1 MDVENGGGQPGS
13 WEAWTASADLS
24 GPTDPV
30 EPQGAAEGRPAD
42 ADLPAA
48 PGAAPHQPSAA
59 QDQSAAFTQPI
70 GVPGAENRAG
80 EPAGSGYSAIGQ
92 APGSYGAPGGSTP
105 PPGYGRPGGGYGP
118 PPGGH
123 GSQGG
128 GYGPPPGY
136 GGGGYGSQ
144 GGGYGTPPG
153 GGYGGG
159 SYGGGSYGGGGY
171 GGGGYGGGGYGGG
184 GYGMPPGY
192 GGPPRKRRGVATLIT
207 YLAVAALAATAG
219 GLVVSFVDTGNSQP
233 SASSGSGNNNGGF
246 NFPGVNNGSGNGSS
260 GANISSATVQKVR
273 NAVLP
278 GLVVIDSSLGDQGT
292 DVGAAGTGMII
303 SKSGLVLT
311 NNHVIDQT
319 TGLTATVVATG
330 RKYTA
335 KWLGYD
341 KTSDIAVIQIENAS
355 NLRTVPLGDSST
367 VKVGDDVV
375 AMGNA
380 GGTGEISTV
389 TGTITGLDQTI
400 TASDEGS
407 GAPPERLT
415 DMLQTNADIV
425 QGDSGGPLSSTDG
438 KVIGMDTAASTGSFS
453 NTQDVGFA
461 IPINH
466 ALSIADEIIAGK
478 GSSQVQIGSTGFVGV
493 LVAGN
498 SGGGQSTQTSP
509 QAQLQ
514 QQEQADQQPGGVGGI
529 PATGCVPTGSSPS
542 GVPSSIAPVSSGTLV
557 LGTICE
563 EPAAEAGMIPG
574 DVITSVAGKKVS
586 SPASLTN
593 ILQGVRS
600 GTTVSITWITPS
612 NQTVNHM
619 LTVAAAPPQ

>member
-1 MDVENGGGQPGS
+1 MDVENGGGQPGF
-13 WEAWTASADLS
+13 WEPWTASADQS

-30 EPQGAAEGRPAD
+30 EPQGAADGQPAD

-59 QDQSAAFTQPI
+59 QDQPAASTQPI
-70 GVPGAENRAG
+70 GVRGAENRA
-80 EPAGSGYSAIGQ
+80 AGQVGPGYSAIGQ
-92 APGSYGAPGGSTP
+92 APGSYGAPGWSAP
-105 PPGYGRPGGGYGP
+105 QPGYGQPGGGYGP
-118 PPGGH
+118 PPGDYGY
-123 GSQGG
+123 QGG
-128 GYGPPPGY
+128 GYGPPPG
-136 GGGGYGSQ
+136 GGGGYGP
-144 GGGYGTPPG
+144 PPG
-153 GGYGGG
+153 GG
-159 SYGGGSYGGGGY
+159 GGY
-171 GGGGYGGGGYGGG
+171 GGYGGG

-192 GGPPRKRRGVATLIT
+192 GGPPRKRRGVSTLIT
-207 YLAVAALAATAG
+207 YVAVAALAATAG

-246 NFPGVNNGSGNGSS
+246 NFPGVNNGSGNSSS
-260 GANISSATVQKVR
+260 GGNISTATVQKVQS
-273 NAVLP
+273 AVLP
-278 GLVVIDSSLGDQGT
+278 GLVVIDSSLGDQGS

-303 SKSGLVLT
+303 NKSGLVLT
-311 NNHVIDQT
+311 NNHVIDDT

-330 RKYTA
+330 QKYPA

-341 KTSDIAVIQIENAS
+341 KTSDIAVIQIQGAA

-367 VKVGDDVV
+367 VKLGDDVV

-380 GGTGEISTV
+380 GGSGEIRTV
-389 TGTITGLDQTI
+389 TGTITGIDQSI

-415 DMLQTNADIV
+415 DMLQTNADIIA
-425 QGDSGGPLSSTDG
+425 GDSGGPLSSTDG
-438 KVIGMDTAASTGSFS
+438 KVIGMDTAASTGSIPGS
-453 NTQDVGFA
+453 QTVGFA
-461 IPINH
+461 IPINR
-466 ALSIADEIIAGK
+466 ALTIADEIIAGK
-478 GSSQVQIGSTGFVGV
+478 GGSQVQIGSTGFVGI

-498 SGGGQSTQTSP
+498 SGGGQSTATSP

-514 QQEQADQQPGGVGGI
+514 QEQQADQQSGGGGI
-529 PATGCVPTGSSPS
+529 PASGCVSPGSSAP

-557 LGTICE
+557 LGAICG
-563 EPAAEAGMIPG
+563 EPAAQAGMTPG

-586 SPASLTN
+586 SPASLTG

-612 NQTVNHM
+612 NQTVNHT

>member
-1 MDVENGGGQPGS
+1 MDVENGGGQPGF
-13 WEAWTASADLS
+13 WEPWTASADQS

-30 EPQGAAEGRPAD
+30 EPQGAAEGQPAD

-59 QDQSAAFTQPI
+59 QQQSAAFTHPI
-70 GVPGAENRAG
+70 GDPAADNRATEQAGPGA
-80 EPAGSGYSAIGQ
+80 SATSQ
-92 APGSYGAPGGSTP
+92 PPGSYGAPGGPSGSAP
-105 PPGYGRPGGGYGP
+105 PPGYGRPGSGYGP
-118 PPGGH
+118 PPGGY
-123 GSQGG
+123 GYQGG
-128 GYGPPPGY
+128 GYGPPP
-136 GGGGYGSQ
+136 
-144 GGGYGTPPG
+144 
-153 GGYGGG
+153 
-159 SYGGGSYGGGGY
+159 GGGY

-233 SASSGSGNNNGGF
+233 GASSGSGSNGGF
-246 NFPGVNNGSGNGSS
+246 NFPGANNGSGNSSS
-260 GANISSATVQKVR
+260 GANISGATVQKVQS
-273 NAVLP
+273 AVLP
-278 GLVVIDSSLGDQGT
+278 GLVVIDSRLADQGT

-330 RKYTA
+330 HKYTA

-341 KTSDIAVIQIENAS
+341 KTSDIAVIQIQNAS
-355 NLRTVPLGDSST
+355 NLSTVPIGDSST
-367 VKVGDDVV
+367 VKLGDDVV

-380 GGTGEISTV
+380 GGTGKISTV

-415 DMLQTNADIV
+415 DMLQTNAGIIP
-425 QGDSGGPLSSTDG
+425 GDSGGPLSSTSG
-438 KVIGMDTAASTGSFS
+438 KVIGMDTAASTGSYS
-453 NTQDVGFA
+453 GTQSVGFA
-461 IPINH
+461 IPINR
-466 ALSIADEIIAGK
+466 ALTIADEIVAGK
-478 GSSQVQIGSTGFVGV
+478 GSSQVQIGSTGFVGI

-498 SGGGQSTQTSP
+498 SGGGQSTQPSP

-514 QQEQADQQPGGVGGI
+514 QEEQAQQQSGGGV
-529 PATGCVPTGSSPS
+529 PASGCVQSGSTVS
-542 GVPSSIAPVSSGTLV
+542 GVPASIAPVSSGTLV
-557 LGTICE
+557 LGAICG
-563 EPAAEAGMIPG
+563 EPAAEAGVIPG

-586 SPASLTN
+586 SPASLTG

>member
-1 MDVENGGGQPGS
+1 MDVENGGGQPGF
-13 WEAWTASADLS
+13 WEPWTASPDQS

-30 EPQGAAEGRPAD
+30 EPQGAAEGQPAD

-48 PGAAPHQPSAA
+48 PGAAPHQPSA
-59 QDQSAAFTQPI
+59 QDHSAAFTQPA
-70 GVPGAENRAG
+70 GVPEAENRPA
-80 EPAGSGYSAIGQ
+80 EQAGSSYSAIGQ
-92 APGSYGAPGGSTP
+92 TPGSDGAPGGSAP

-118 PPGGH
+118 PPGGY
-123 GSQGG
+123 GPPPGGGYGYQGG
-128 GYGPPPGY
+128 GYGPPP
-136 GGGGYGSQ
+136 
-144 GGGYGTPPG
+144 
-153 GGYGGG
+153 
-159 SYGGGSYGGGGY
+159 
-171 GGGGYGGGGYGGG
+171 GGGYGGGGYGGG

-219 GLVVSFVDTGNSQP
+219 GLVVSFVDTGNGQP

-246 NFPGVNNGSGNGSS
+246 NFPGVNNGPGSSSS

-273 NAVLP
+273 SAVLP
-278 GLVVIDSSLGDQGT
+278 GLVVIDSSLGDQGN

-319 TGLTATVVATG
+319 TGLTAYVVTTG
-330 RKYTA
+330 HKYAA

-341 KTSDIAVIQIENAS
+341 KTSDIAVIQIEGAS

-367 VKVGDDVV
+367 VKLGDDVV

-380 GGTGEISTV
+380 GGTGSITTAS
-389 TGTITGLDQTI
+389 GTITGLDQTI

-438 KVIGMDTAASTGSFS
+438 KVIGMDTAASTGNFS
-453 NTQDVGFA
+453 NTQTVGFA
-461 IPINH
+461 IPINR
-466 ALSIADEIIAGK
+466 ALSIADQIIAGK
-478 GSSQVQIGSTGFVGV
+478 GSSQVQIGSTGFVGI
-493 LVAGN
+493 LVASN
-498 SGGGQSTQTSP
+498 SGAQSTQTSP

-514 QQEQADQQPGGVGGI
+514 QAEQADEQEGGAGG
-529 PATGCVPTGSSPS
+529 TSGSGCVPTGYTAP
-542 GVPSSIAPVSSGTLV
+542 GVPASIASVSSGTLV
-557 LGTICE
+557 LGAICG
-563 EPAAEAGMIPG
+563 EPAADAGMIPG
-574 DVITSVAGKKVS
+574 DVITSVAGHKVS
-586 SPASLTN
+586 SPASLTS

-600 GTTVSITWITPS
+600 GTAVSVTWVTPS
-612 NQTVNHM
+612 NQTVNHT

>member
-1 MDVENGGGQPGS
+1 MDVENGGGQPGF
-13 WEAWTASADLS
+13 WAAWTESADQS

-30 EPQGAAEGRPAD
+30 APQGAAEGQPAD

-59 QDQSAAFTQPI
+59 QHQSAAFTQPI
-70 GVPGAENRAG
+70 GLGGAENRTGEQAG
-80 EPAGSGYSAIGQ
+80 PGYSQVGQ
-92 APGSYGAPGGSTP
+92 APGSSGAPGGSAP
-105 PPGYGRPGGGYGP
+105 PPGYGQPGGGYGP
-118 PPGGH
+118 PPGGY
-123 GSQGG
+123 GPPPSGYGYQGG
-128 GYGPPPGY
+128 GYGPPPG
-136 GGGGYGSQ
+136 
-144 GGGYGTPPG
+144 
-153 GGYGGG
+153 
-159 SYGGGSYGGGGY
+159 

-192 GGPPRKRRGVATLIT
+192 GGPPRRRRGVATLIT
-207 YLAVAALAATAG
+207 YVAVAALAATAG

-233 SASSGSGNNNGGF
+233 GASSGAGNNGGF
-246 NFPGVNNGSGNGSS
+246 NFPGVNNGSGGNSS
-260 GANISSATVQKVR
+260 AGANISSATVQKVR
-273 NAVLP
+273 SAVLP
-278 GLVVIDSSLGDQGT
+278 GLVVIDSSLGDQGN

-319 TGLTATVVATG
+319 TGLTGTVAATG
-330 RKYTA
+330 AKYQA
-335 KWLGYD
+335 RWLGYD
-341 KTSDIAVIQIENAS
+341 KTTDIAVIQLENAA

-367 VKVGDDVV
+367 VKLGDDVV

-380 GGTGEISTV
+380 GGAGEIQTV

-407 GAPPERLT
+407 GAAPERLT

-425 QGDSGGPLSSTDG
+425 QGDSGGPISSTTG
-438 KVIGMDTAASTGSFS
+438 KVIGMDTAASTGTFS
-453 NTQDVGFA
+453 NSGSVGFA
-461 IPINH
+461 IPINR

-478 GSSQVQIGSTGFVGV
+478 GSSQVQIGPTGFVGV
-493 LVAGN
+493 LVAAN

-514 QQEQADQQPGGVGGI
+514 QQEQADQQEGGAGGI
-529 PATGCVPTGSSPS
+529 PATGCVQTGSSPP
-542 GVPSSIAPVSSGTLV
+542 GLPSSIAPVSSGTLV
-557 LGTICE
+557 LGAICDG
-563 EPAAEAGMIPG
+563 PAASAGVTPG

-586 SPASLTN
+586 SPASLTT

-600 GTTVSITWITPS
+600 GTAVSITWITPS
-612 NQTVNHM
+612 NQTVNHTV
-619 LTVAAAPPQ
+619 TVAAAPPQ

>member
-1 MDVENGGGQPGS
+1 MDVENGGGQPGF
-13 WEAWTASADLS
+13 WEPWTASADQS

-30 EPQGAAEGRPAD
+30 EPQGAAEGQPAD

-48 PGAAPHQPSAA
+48 PGAAPHQPSTA

-70 GVPGAENRAG
+70 GVRGADNQ
-80 EPAGSGYSAIGQ
+80 PAGQAGPGYSATGQ
-92 APGSYGAPGGSTP
+92 AAGSYGAPGGSTP
-105 PPGYGRPGGGYGP
+105 PPGYGRPGGSYGP
-118 PPGGH
+118 PPGGY
-123 GSQGG
+123 GYQGG
-128 GYGPPPGY
+128 GYGPPP
-136 GGGGYGSQ
+136 
-144 GGGYGTPPG
+144 
-153 GGYGGG
+153 
-159 SYGGGSYGGGGY
+159 GGGY

-219 GLVVSFVDTGNSQP
+219 GLVVSFVDTGNGQP

-246 NFPGVNNGSGNGSS
+246 NFPGVNNGPGNSSS

-273 NAVLP
+273 SAVLP

-319 TGLTATVVATG
+319 TGLTAIVVATG
-330 RKYTA
+330 HRYAA

-341 KTSDIAVIQIENAS
+341 KTSDIAVIQIENAA
-355 NLRTVPLGDSST
+355 NLTTVPLGDSST
-367 VKVGDDVV
+367 VKLGDDVI

-380 GGTGEISTV
+380 GGTGEIQTAA
-389 TGTITGLDQTI
+389 GTITGLDQTI

-438 KVIGMDTAASTGSFS
+438 KVIGMDTAASTSNFS
-453 NTQDVGFA
+453 TTQTVGFA
-461 IPINH
+461 IPINR

-478 GSSQVQIGSTGFVGV
+478 GSSQVQIGSTGFVGI

-498 SGGGQSTQTSP
+498 SGGGQSTETSP

-514 QQEQADQQPGGVGGI
+514 QEEQADEQEGGGGTSGS
-529 PATGCVPTGSSPS
+529 ACVPTGYSAP
-542 GVPSSIAPVSSGTLV
+542 GVPPSIAPVSSGTLV
-557 LGTICE
+557 LGAICG

-574 DVITSVAGKKVS
+574 DVITSVAGHKVS
-586 SPASLTN
+586 SPASLTS

-600 GTTVSITWITPS
+600 GTAVSITWVTPS
-612 NQTVNHM
+612 NQTVNHT